1 MQRGENMVSKK
12 IIVKGNNGLHIKPAG
27 ALSQVALAY
36 QCAAYMKVRNYN
48 VNAKSVLGILSAQVR
63 QNEEIEI
70 VCSGEDEE
78 KCLEAMLASIEKFN
92 G

>member
-1 MQRGENMVSKK
+1 MVSRK
-12 IIVKGNNGLHIKPAG
+12 IVVKGVNGLHIKPAG
-27 ALSQVALAY
+27 ALSQSALGF

-78 KCLEAMLASIEKFN
+78 ACLASMIACIEKYN